1 MKSARRIIGISI
13 VAWAA
18 IGSVP
23 ANAATLDS
31 PTCKRALASVTSASA
46 TPVKASSEG
55 ACSMH
60 RQSLLETVRTRAII
74 AACKNGQEREQD
86 VARLDGTIESINVA
100 VATSCLDS

>member
-1 MKSARRIIGISI
+1 
-13 VAWAA
+13 
-18 IGSVP
+18 
-23 ANAATLDS
+23 
-31 PTCKRALASVTSASA
+31 
-46 TPVKASSEG
+46 
-55 ACSMH
+55 MH